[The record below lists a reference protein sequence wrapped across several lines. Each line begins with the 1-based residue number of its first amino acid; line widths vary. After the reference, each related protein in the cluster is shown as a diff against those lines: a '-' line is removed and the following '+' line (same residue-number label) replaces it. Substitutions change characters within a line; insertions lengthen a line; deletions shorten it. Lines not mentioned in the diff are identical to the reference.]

1 MDGLV
6 GDEEYESESV
16 YTVDTASSLKGLQYV
31 DCENEVKKWLGN

>member
-16 YTVDTASSLKGLQYV
+16 YTVDTASSLIGR
-31 DCENEVKKWLGN
+31 ENCSTWIVRMK